1 MTGRTRTAR
10 VPRRGAP
17 SACVIGDV
25 DVVSAL
31 GRAGVR
37 SAVVAKPGA
46 PSRYSRYAAARVEW
60 ADPWRTPEALV
71 RNLLAY
77 AAEEPVP
84 PILFYDADGDLL
96 TVSRNRDELGTAFR
110 FVIAEAELVED
121 LVDKSRFQ
129 ALAERLELPI
139 PRAIRL
145 SASAEPPELDLRFPA
160 VAKPL
165 TRRAATWGS
174 LADAKALRVADAAGL
189 CDAHARFAAA
199 GVDTLVQ
206 EEVPGPE
213 SRIESY
219 HVYVDGDGLVAGE
232 FTGRKLRTYPLG
244 YGYSTALEI
253 SDAPDVVA
261 LGRELVERVGLRG
274 VAKVDFKR
282 DDDGRLYLLEVNP
295 RFNLWHHP
303 GAVAGVNL
311 PALVYADLAGLPRP
325 AQHPPRVGVRWCSL
339 AHDHA
344 AAREAGVPLI
354 AWARWTIGCEAKSG
368 FSLRDPFPLPRS
380 VLWRVGR
387 KLRARGGDG
396 AVPDGA
402 AAGGG

>member
-1 MTGRTRTAR
+1 VRGLSRTLRG
-10 VPRRGAP
+10 PGRGAP
-17 SACVIGDV
+17 PACVIGDV

-31 GRAGVR
+31 GRAGIR

-60 ADPWRTPEALV
+60 ADPWRAPETLV

-77 AAEEPVP
+77 AAEQPAP
-84 PILFYDADGDLL
+84 PILYYDADGDLL
-96 TVSRNRDELGTAFR
+96 TVSRNRDKLGKAFR
-110 FVIAEAELVED
+110 FVIGDAELVED

-129 ALAERLELPI
+129 ALAERLDLPI
-139 PRAIRL
+139 PRAVRL
-145 SASAEPPELDLRFPA
+145 SASAEHSELDLRFPA

-174 LADAKALRVADAAGL
+174 LADAKALRVADPAGL
-189 CDAHARFAAA
+189 REAHARFAAV

-206 EEVPGPE
+206 EEVPGPK

-219 HVYVDGDGLVAGE
+219 HVYVDEDGLVAGE

-253 SDAPDVVA
+253 SDEADVA
-261 LGRELVERVGLRG
+261 TLGRELVERIGLRG

-282 DDDGRLYLLEVNP
+282 DDHGRLYLLEVNP

-303 GAVAGVNL
+303 GAAAGVNL

-325 AQHPPRVGVRWCSL
+325 ARRSARVGVRWCSL

-344 AAREAGVPLI
+344 AARGAGVPLL

-380 VLWRVGR
+380 VLWRVARRFRGR
-387 KLRARGGDG
+387 RGG
-396 AVPDGA
+396 ALPDGA
-402 AAGGG
+402 AAEGR